1 MRNAVIALTAMSVL
15 VGCAASR
22 AQLTDAP
29 RPFLSA
35 DCHAYAIAADA
46 ASDAA
51 EDAADAAE
59 DSNSAS
65 TADIAAAARAA
76 YEAERAAAV
85 AARISDIEPLDYPA
99 VRDALALALARSE
112 TAWRAAQDVFERPPA
127 DSKLAASYARALD
140 KARAAWNKA
149 ELASRTAR

>member
-1 MRNAVIALTAMSVL
+1 MSVL
-15 VGCAASR
+15 VGCSTTVS
-22 AQLTDAP
+22 QQTDGP
-29 RPFLSA
+29 PPFLSA
-35 DCHAYAIAADA
+35 NCHAYAIAADA

-65 TADIAAAARAA
+65 YADIAAAARAA

-85 AARISDIEPLDYPA
+85 AARLSDIDPLDYPA
-99 VRDALALALARSE
+99 VRDALALARARSE
-112 TAWRAAQDVFERPPA
+112 TAWRAAQDVFEKPPA
-127 DSKLAASYARALD
+127 DSQLAASYARALD
-140 KARAAWNKA
+140 KARAAWNRA

>member
-1 MRNAVIALTAMSVL
+1 V
-15 VGCAASR
+15 
-22 AQLTDAP
+22 P
-29 RPFLSA
+29 SA
-35 DCHAYAIAADA
+35 HCHTYAIAADA

-76 YEAERAAAV
+76 YEAERAAAL
-85 AARISDIEPLDYPA
+85 AAHISDIEPLDYPA

-112 TAWRAAQDVFERPPA
+112 TAWRAPQDVFERPPA

-140 KARAAWNKA
+140 KARAAWNRA